1 MKEEQHQKVDTATY
15 VSQSYLRGDRRYIKE
30 LEHLWIL
37 MLEPVSLSDVLAS
50 VCFRTCDITTILLP
64 GGAMWVFRA
73 IFAFFMDPSPRKHR
87 TQAQLQ

>member
-1 MKEEQHQKVDTATY
+1 M
-15 VSQSYLRGDRRYIKE
+15 KE

-37 MLEPVSLSDVLAS
+37 MLEPVSLSDVLAR

-73 IFAFFMDPSPRKHR
+73 ILAFFMDPSPRKHK